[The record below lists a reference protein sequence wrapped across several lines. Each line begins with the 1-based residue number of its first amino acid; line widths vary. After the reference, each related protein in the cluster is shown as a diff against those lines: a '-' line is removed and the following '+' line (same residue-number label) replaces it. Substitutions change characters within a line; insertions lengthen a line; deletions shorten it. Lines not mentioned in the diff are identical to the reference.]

1 MAKKRGL
8 IRFLLI
14 SMLAALTAGGA
25 VYGMRKGAD
34 VFANSSYFKVKT
46 VNVRGLIKA
55 DSHKV
60 QKMVRTMVG
69 KSIFDID
76 TANINYQ
83 EDSWV
88 ERMEIRKVFPDK
100 LDIVVFEKIP
110 VFKLRNTKGCFTA
123 TSTGLLIKDNCQGVR
138 VKMDQRL
145 NNDDLK
151 QFIGIYQ
158 EAGFLKN
165 KFISLKPY
173 YFTMKDGD
181 TQLMAGYSKD
191 DFDRLYKTYQSVVKK
206 RYQTIEYVDMRVPDK
221 IFVKGVM

>member
-1 MAKKRGL
+1 MAKKKGL
-8 IRFLLI
+8 IRFIFI
-14 SMLAALTAGGA
+14 SLLAAVTASGA
-25 VYGMRKGAD
+25 VYGVRKGAD
-34 VFANSSYFKVKT
+34 VFAKSSYFKVKS
-46 VNVRGLIKA
+46 VSVRGLIKA

-60 QKMVRTMVG
+60 QRMVRTMVG

-83 EDSWV
+83 EDAWV

-110 VFKLRNTKGCFTA
+110 VFKLKDTAGCFTA
-123 TSTGLLIKDNCQGVR
+123 TTTGLLIKDSCQGVR
-138 VKMDQRL
+138 IRMEKRL
-145 NNDDLK
+145 NDEDLK
-151 QFIGIYQ
+151 QFISIYQ
-158 EAGFLKN
+158 EAGFLKG

-181 TQLMAGYSKD
+181 TELMAGYSKD
-191 DFDRLYKTYQSVVKK
+191 DFDRLYKTYRKVVKR
-206 RYQTIEYVDMRVPDK
+206 RYQSIEYVDMRVPDK